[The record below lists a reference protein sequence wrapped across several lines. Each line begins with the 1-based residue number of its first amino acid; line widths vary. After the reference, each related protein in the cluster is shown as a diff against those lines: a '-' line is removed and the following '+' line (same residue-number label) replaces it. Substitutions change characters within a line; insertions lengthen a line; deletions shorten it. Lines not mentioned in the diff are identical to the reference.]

1 MLLGLFSSKI
11 GCREYVSIRR
21 CVSFWNGNAVRIL
34 DLFDFL
40 NFLELMNEVEV
51 LVWGRWPEV

>member
-1 MLLGLFSSKI
+1 M
-11 GCREYVSIRR
+11 
-21 CVSFWNGNAVRIL
+21 SFWNGNAVRIL

>member
-1 MLLGLFSSKI
+1 MSL
-11 GCREYVSIRR
+11 
-21 CVSFWNGNAVRIL
+21 WNGNAVRIL